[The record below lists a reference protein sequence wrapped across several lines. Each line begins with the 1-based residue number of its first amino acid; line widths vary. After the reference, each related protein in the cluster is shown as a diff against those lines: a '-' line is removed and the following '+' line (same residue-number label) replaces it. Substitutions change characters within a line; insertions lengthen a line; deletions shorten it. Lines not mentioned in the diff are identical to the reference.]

1 METDPI
7 RGSISSHNTG
17 SLLPNDSKNSGR
29 FSSYISKGK
38 DQLNQ
43 LNSCI
48 KKRHV
53 LAIYSFFGFF
63 FAYSLRANFSVA
75 IVDMSKSKVNHKI
88 IDLSG
93 NINETTASHHD
104 TDEWSTILQGYV
116 LSSFFY
122 GYIATQLPAGKNKRY
137 VSYLFIKF
145 LIIFSYNNSICDLKI
160 WG

>member
-7 RGSISSHNTG
+7 RGSISSNNTA
-17 SLLPNDSKNSGR
+17 SLLQNNSKSSSR
-29 FSSYISKGK
+29 FSTYITKSK
-38 DQLNQ
+38 DQLDQ
-43 LNSCI
+43 INSCI

-75 IVDMSKSKVNHKI
+75 IVDMSKAKINHRI

-93 NINETTASHHD
+93 SSNETTANHHD
-104 TDEWSTILQGYV
+104 SDEWSTILQGYV

-122 GYIATQLPAGKNKRY
+122 GYIATQLPAGKFKT
-137 VSYLFIKF
+137 IF
-145 LIIFSYNNSICDLKI
+145 LLNFNI
-160 WG
+160 